1 MQCPRC
7 GAANPDD
14 AEWCQLCLE
23 RFAPSTPPST
33 LPPAPVRRRDPQADA
48 FARTGSVTLQ
58 RLHDEG
64 PLVYLEPGGLPEA
77 TVMEEHVE
85 MRLAERADA
94 LLAGESLRRL
104 DQRHTCVT
112 LDGVPLFSVERYRA
126 VTQAAFTVADA
137 DGAPLAIYLPGDAAR
152 REVELRDGTGA
163 PVAAMRREHGR
174 FNVHETGGT
183 LIAQLWRED
192 NDLGRVVDDRWGL
205 TVFEEPR
212 VLKRLA
218 LVAAPLVCWLLWY
231 RGPRPKTAWDTVLG
245 AQKACL

>member
-1 MQCPRC
+1 MPAVPR
-7 GAANPDD
+7 AVRAVHP
-14 AEWCQLCLE
+14 
-23 RFAPSTPPST
+23 TVH
-33 LPPAPVRRRDPQADA
+33 PPAGAGPRRDPQADA

-58 RLHDEG
+58 RLHDGG

-112 LDGVPLFSVERYRA
+112 LDGAPLFSVERYRA

-137 DGAPLAIYLPGDAAR
+137 DGAPLAIYLPGDAER

-174 FNVHETGGT
+174 FNVDPSSRNSGGRT
-183 LIAQLWRED
+183 TTSVASSTIA
-192 NDLGRVVDDRWGL
+192 
-205 TVFEEPR
+205 
-212 VLKRLA
+212 
-218 LVAAPLVCWLLWY
+218 
-231 RGPRPKTAWDTVLG
+231 G
-245 AQKACL
+245 ASRCSRSRAC